1 MSSHPRRDFLAQ
13 IAATAATAAVA
24 SYARPL
30 AAEEPPTTAP
40 DGGFDDTWAKRVSA
54 AKHKAVFDAPEF
66 SDGLALT
73 QAWIYKR
80 GYEAALGDR
89 GPSVVPIVVVRH
101 AAASMAVDDALW
113 AKYKIG
119 ALRKVDDPKTKA
131 PAERNPWSRTPAGTA
146 QPADLVAILGAD
158 VDPTVEGVIRA
169 GGIVLVC
176 NLALGRVA
184 GGIAKQVSGD
194 QAAIHAELRAGLVPG
209 VIVQPSGIY
218 ATARAQ
224 EVGAVFMR
232 ST

>member
-1 MSSHPRRDFLAQ
+1 MSPSPRRDFLAQ

-24 SYARPL
+24 TYARPL
-30 AAEEPPTTAP
+30 AAEVTSSAP
-40 DGGFDDTWAKRVSA
+40 DGAFDDSWSKRVSA

-146 QPADLVAILGAD
+146 QPADLVSILGAD

-184 GGIAKQVSGD
+184 GGIAKQVNGD
-194 QAAIHAELRAGLVPG
+194 QAAIHAELRAGVVPG
-209 VIVQPSGIY
+209 VIVQPSGVY

>member
-1 MSSHPRRDFLAQ
+1 MSFQPRRDFLAQ

-24 SYARPL
+24 SSARPL
-30 AAEEPPTTAP
+30 AAEQPPTAAP
-40 DGGFDDTWAKRVSA
+40 DGAFDDTWAKRVGA

>member
-1 MSSHPRRDFLAQ
+1 MTPHPRRDFLAQ

-24 SYARPL
+24 GYARPL
-30 AAEEPPTTAP
+30 AAEATAP
-40 DGGFDDTWAKRVSA
+40 AGAFDDSWSKRVKG
-54 AKHKAVFDAPEF
+54 AKHAAVFDAPDF
-66 SDGLALT
+66 ADGLALT

-80 GYEAALGDR
+80 GYQEALGDV
-89 GPSVVPIVVVRH
+89 GPSVVPVVVVRH

-113 AKYKIG
+113 AKYKLG
-119 ALRKVDDPKTKA
+119 ALRKIDDPTTKA
-131 PAERNPWSRTPAGTA
+131 PAERNPWSRAVPGVPAA
-146 QPADLVAILGAD
+146 AD
-158 VDPTVEGVIRA
+158 VVALLGPEYDPTIEGVLRA

-209 VIVQPSGIY
+209 VIVQPSGVY

>member
-1 MSSHPRRDFLAQ
+1 MTHHRRDFLTSIATA
-13 IAATAATAAVA
+13 AATATIAA
-24 SYARPL
+24 YARPL
-30 AAEEPPTTAP
+30 AAEPSEPGA
-40 DGGFDDTWAKRVSA
+40 FDDAWTKRVSA
-54 AKHKAVFDAPEF
+54 AKHKAVFDAPEI

-80 GYEAALGDR
+80 GYQEAFGET
-89 GPSVVPIVVVRH
+89 GTTVVPVVVVRH
-101 AAASMAVDDALW
+101 AAASLAVDDALW

-119 ALRKVDDPKTKA
+119 ALRKIDDPTTKG

-146 QPADLVAILGAD
+146 QAADLVAILGPD
-158 VDPTVEGVIRA
+158 VDPTVEGVMRA
-169 GGIVLVC
+169 GGVVLVC

-184 GGIAKQVSGD
+184 GGIAKAVNGN

-224 EVGAVFMR
+224 EAGAVFMR

>member
-1 MSSHPRRDFLAQ
+1 MSPSPRRDFLAQ

-24 SYARPL
+24 TYARPL
-30 AAEEPPTTAP
+30 AAEAPSAAP
-40 DGGFDDTWAKRVSA
+40 DGAFDDTWSKRVSA

-89 GPSVVPIVVVRH
+89 GPSVVPVVVVRH

-158 VDPTVEGVIRA
+158 VDPTIEGVIRA

-184 GGIAKQVSGD
+184 GGIAKQVNGD

-209 VIVQPSGIY
+209 VIVQPSGVY